1 MSDSDFPNFFPEDAL
16 KILDAGRTYNHGDPP
31 RSIPWSDSPVANAW
45 REAPAQ
51 TILGA
56 EQKRWFLEQL
66 RTSKATWKIWGNSV
80 GTLEFRADPQNLPPG
95 ISKPWPGKGYAS
107 FGGGDFSGA
116 FVERAEIYDLI
127 REHRITGFATVF
139 GDRHS
144 FWAGL
149 AAKALPPEKFEP
161 VGVVF
166 GTGSISAPGL
176 VEAFEHR
183 FPKEHALRALFL
195 ATGPHDEKPQ
205 PTINLLLRRGVRAC
219 LEYAR
224 SGDIA
229 KAREQSN
236 PQLSPHLSFVDMG
249 GHGYATV
256 RVTPTEIESEFVC
269 IPRPIERS
277 EQPDGGPIRYRV
289 RHRSRLW
296 EPGESPKLEQQ
307 IVQGD
312 PKFSI

>member
-1 MSDSDFPNFFPEDAL
+1 VPNFCR
-16 KILDAGRTYNHGDPP
+16 IL
-31 RSIPWSDSPVANAW
+31 
-45 REAPAQ
+45 PAQ

-56 EQKRWFLEQL
+56 EQKRWFLGQL
-66 RTSKATWKIWGNSV
+66 RTSKATWKVWGNSV
-80 GTLEFRADPQNLPPG
+80 GTLEFRADPRNLPPEV
-95 ISKPWPGKGYAS
+95 SKPWPGKGYAS

-116 FVERAEIYDLI
+116 FVERAEIYDQI

-149 AAKALPPEKFEP
+149 AAKSLPPEKLEP

-166 GTGSISAPGL
+166 GVGSISAPGL

-183 FPKEHALRALFL
+183 FPKEHALRTLFL
-195 ATGPHDEKPQ
+195 GQGPRDAKPQ
-205 PTINLLLRRGVRAC
+205 PTINLLLRHGVQSC

-229 KAREQSN
+229 KARAVSN
-236 PQLSPHLSFVDMG
+236 RQLSPHLSFVDMG

-256 RVTPTEIESEFVC
+256 RVSPTEIQSEFVC
-269 IPRPIERS
+269 IPRPIERN
-277 EQPDGGPIRYRV
+277 ERRDGGPINYRV
-289 RHRSRLW
+289 RHRAKLW
-296 EPGESPKLEQQ
+296 EPGEMPKLEQQ
-307 IVQGD
+307 IVEGD
-312 PKFSI
+312 PKFSL